1 MFGGT
6 LASGNFVLNPMRLL
20 YRAWF
25 YFRIGYSTYIAFF
38 IGFASNI
45 VVIYALAIKPNLV
58 LLRYFDRLW
67 VFALITLVVAVPIS
81 VLVGLFHMKRTGAFA
96 ADASVSLE
104 ANPYVYKVVPGK
116 EQEVILPLMIATVRG
131 IVKILQRENTLTD
144 SERREFEDVL
154 LKADRLLQGQVF
166 GRPQRAES
174 P

>member
-6 LASGNFVLNPMRLL
+6 FVLGSFVLNPMRLL

-45 VVIYALAIKPNLV
+45 VVIYALAVKQNT
-58 LLRYFDRLW
+58 LLLPYFDRLW
-67 VFALITLVVAVPIS
+67 VFALVTLVVAVPIS

-104 ANPYVYKVVPGK
+104 ANPYIYKVVPGK
-116 EQEVILPLMIATVRG
+116 EQEVILPLMIATVQG
-131 IVKILQRENTLTD
+131 IVKVLQRQNNLTE
-144 SERREFEDVL
+144 SERKEFEDVL
-154 LKADRLLQGQVF
+154 LKADRLLRGQVF
-166 GRPQRAES
+166 GRPKQTES
-174 P
+174 S